1 MKELIIRVLM
11 VEPLAAPKEVYLLN
25 YIKLINTIVSN
36 SNYYTCNAELLIV
49 EDGVGILRNE
59 EGTLLNLKGNR
70 CVGNEI
76 IAGTFIVVGIDKNG
90 NFKSLTDEQVSR
102 YSDRFKEIEE
112 YTDEDV
118 NEAYWYE
125 LTRFLRD

>member
-1 MKELIIRVLM
+1 M
-11 VEPLAAPKEVYLLN
+11 VEPLKAPKEVYLLN
-25 YIKLINTIVSN
+25 YIKVINTIVSN

-59 EGTLLNLKGNR
+59 EGALLNLKGNR

-102 YSDRFKEIEE
+102 YSDRFKKMEE

-125 LTRFLRD
+125 LKCFLRD